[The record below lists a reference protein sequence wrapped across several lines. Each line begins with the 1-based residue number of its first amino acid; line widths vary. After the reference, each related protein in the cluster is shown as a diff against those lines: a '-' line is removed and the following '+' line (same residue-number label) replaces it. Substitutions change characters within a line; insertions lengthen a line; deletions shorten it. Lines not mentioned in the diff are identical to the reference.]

1 VHVKFNLYDE
11 WSIVNVVVPVIVIL
25 AAILKKIKSR
35 TSQLHSFVSSTSNSS
50 KNGMLQKLIW

>member
-11 WSIVNVVVPVIVIL
+11 WSIVNVVVTVIL

-50 KNGMLQKLIW
+50 KIGMLQKLIW